1 MWGKFFLYAS
11 KEEKKDYIAQ
21 LAKSNRGIHMAV
33 TVLKDVS
40 QDEMNWYHES
50 RYWMHVSDE
59 ISAHNAAVRMGHAE
73 GLEQGLAEGKAKG
86 LAEGK
91 HKTQIQIAKNML
103 AAGLDPKLIST
114 TTGLS
119 PDEINDLKN

>member
-1 MWGKFFLYAS
+1 
-11 KEEKKDYIAQ
+11 
-21 LAKSNRGIHMAV
+21 MAV

-86 LAEGK
+86 LAEGLAEGLEQGLAEGK
-91 HKTQIQIAKNML
+91 HETQIQIAKNML

-114 TTGLS
+114 TTGLL

>member
-1 MWGKFFLYAS
+1 
-11 KEEKKDYIAQ
+11 
-21 LAKSNRGIHMAV
+21 MAV

-86 LAEGK
+86 LAEGLEQGLAEGK
-91 HKTQIQIAKNML
+91 HETQIQIAKNML
-103 AAGLDPKLIST
+103 AAGLDPNLIST